1 MNSNKNYILVVNPIS
16 GGMDKSKI
24 IESIQEFAHT
34 GSINLTVYETTGKDD
49 ESTIK
54 NLYKLHHFERVL
66 IAGGDGTIKLVA
78 EALEDQ
84 DIIYGILPSGSANG
98 LAKDLNLPDV
108 LAENLQIAFYGNTV
122 AIDIISINGMKC
134 LHLSDIGLNARL
146 IKSYE
151 EGNIRGKLGYALHTI
166 KTLSQNTEP
175 LQALIECNEIR
186 LDTEANVIII
196 ANSQKYGTGVVIN
209 PDGKIDD
216 GKFEIVI
223 FKNLDLLMVGKIL
236 LGNMPIESNDIE
248 IISADNAR
256 ITTSSPVSFQI
267 DGEYCDQITKLDI
280 KILPNHIKVALP
292 ELIEENASK

>member
-216 GKFEIVI
+216 GKFEIVV

>member
-216 GKFEIVI
+216 GKFEIVV

-280 KILPNHIKVALP
+280 KILPNHLKVALP